1 MRNKI
6 PRLLLKVPSDFHLT
20 PKLRAIFVGLLF
32 INLFRVKTH
41 TLPYV
46 FRYLNNKI
54 SSDGFYSMYIRQ
66 VVPQL
71 LLYMKL

>member
-6 PRLLLKVPSDFHLT
+6 PRLLLQVPREFHLT
-20 PKLRAIFVGLLF
+20 TKLRVIFVDLLF
-32 INLFRVKTH
+32 INKFRQVNTH

-54 SSDGFYSMYIRQ
+54 SCDGFYSMYIRQ

-71 LLYMKL
+71 LLYIK